1 MASLSV
7 CNSLASVEN
16 HAAFIL
22 AWTSEEEAT
31 RSSNVDRLFALK
43 RSLHEFYAPAAL
55 LSNPARELSNPAEEL
70 SNPAGELSNPARE
83 LSNPAGD
90 LLDPAVYPSSFKAYR
105 VSIIIGFTEYFQTVV
120 LQGQQF
126 H

>member
-31 RSSNVDRLFALK
+31 RSSNVDRLFPLK
-43 RSLHEFYAPAAL
+43 SSSHEFYAPAAL
-55 LSNPARELSNPAEEL
+55 LSNPARELSNPARELSNPAEEL
-70 SNPAGELSNPARE
+70 SNPAEELSNPASGR
-83 LSNPAGD
+83 LYPAGVNR
-90 LLDPAVYPSSFKAYR
+90 PR
-105 VSIIIGFTEYFQTVV
+105 VSRLLRVSLI
-120 LQGQQF
+120 
-126 H
+126 